1 MIYYPIVPDPT
12 VFISPPGPIQGATV
26 GSPLGIQCIVTT
38 VSGVEVSSVMISWMG
53 SNGNNITDTS
63 RIIVNPVTSFGNNYT
78 SGLHF
83 IYLKEGD
90 EGMYTCNVT
99 ILDNTQS
106 AVIELDSLTCK
117 YICIHR
123 LVYYAIRNYILFV
136 YICALINLLYAHK
149 HLENP

>member
-1 MIYYPIVPDPT
+1 MIYYSTVPDPT
-12 VFISPPGPIQGATV
+12 VLISPPGPIQGATV
-26 GSPLGIQCIVTT
+26 GSPLGIQCIVNT
-38 VSGVEVSSVMISWMG
+38 VSGVHFSSVMISWMAL
-53 SNGNNITDTS
+53 NGNDITDTS

-117 YICIHR
+117 Y
-123 LVYYAIRNYILFV
+123 VY
-136 YICALINLLYAHK
+136 H
-149 HLENP
+149 

>member
-1 MIYYPIVPDPT
+1 MIYYSTVPDPT
-12 VFISPPGPIQGATV
+12 VLISPHGPIQGATV
-26 GSPLGIQCIVTT
+26 GSPLGIQCIVNT
-38 VSGVEVSSVMISWMG
+38 VSGVKFSSVMISWMAL
-53 SNGNNITDTS
+53 NGIDITDTS

-117 YICIHR
+117 YMYICIHR
-123 LVYYAIRNYILFV
+123 LSLVCN
-136 YICALINLLYAHK
+136 
-149 HLENP
+149 

>member
-1 MIYYPIVPDPT
+1 MIYYPTVPDPT
-12 VFISPPGPIQGATV
+12 VLISPPGPIQGTTV
-26 GSPLGIQCIVTT
+26 GSPLGIQCIVNT
-38 VSGVEVSSVMISWMG
+38 VSGVEFSSVMINWMIP
-53 SNGNNITDTS
+53 NGNDITDTS

-90 EGMYTCNVT
+90 EGMYTCNVM

-117 YICIHR
+117 YTYMHT
-123 LVYYAIRNYILFV
+123 
-136 YICALINLLYAHK
+136 
-149 HLENP
+149 